1 MNEMDNP
8 KPILI
13 NLAVQQKLL
22 DLKKKLAKANLETV
36 LKSRK
41 LRFFFFPF
49 FFFPEN
55 GMFTRYFLSI
65 TCK

>member
-8 KPILI
+8 KPIPI

-22 DLKKKLAKANLETV
+22 DLKKKLVKANLETV

-41 LRFFFFPF
+41 LRFFSFPF
-49 FFFPEN
+49 FFSF
-55 GMFTRYFLSI
+55 RKWHVY
-65 TCK
+65 

>member
-41 LRFFFFPF
+41 
-49 FFFPEN
+49 
-55 GMFTRYFLSI
+55 
-65 TCK
+65 

>member
-8 KPILI
+8 KPIPI

-22 DLKKKLAKANLETV
+22 DLKKKLVKANLETV

-41 LRFFFFPF
+41 LRFFSFPF
-49 FFFPEN
+49 FFLSEN